1 MGHFFVPQF
10 DHRFLDTGLGLD
22 QFEFEFGPVAAHA
35 ELEQA
40 VGVGREALPYGKT
53 LGLPEQGAPD
63 LLDEALLFGHHGK
76 EPVADE
82 RAEIQGSLEAVAVG
96 AFEIRL
102 GEELDRNGLEE
113 FQFVEEA
120 LDGGRGQLVHAE
132 FLAGVGVGEYFR
144 RSLLVLGADAVCGK
158 GKRGGEE

>member
-1 MGHFFVPQF
+1 
-10 DHRFLDTGLGLD
+10 
-22 QFEFEFGPVAAHA
+22 
-35 ELEQA
+35 
-40 VGVGREALPYGKT
+40 
-53 LGLPEQGAPD
+53 

-82 RAEIQGSLEAVAVG
+82 RSEIQGSLEAVAVG

-144 RSLLVLGADAVCGK
+144 RSLLVLGAGTVRGK
-158 GKRGGEE
+158 GKRGGKE